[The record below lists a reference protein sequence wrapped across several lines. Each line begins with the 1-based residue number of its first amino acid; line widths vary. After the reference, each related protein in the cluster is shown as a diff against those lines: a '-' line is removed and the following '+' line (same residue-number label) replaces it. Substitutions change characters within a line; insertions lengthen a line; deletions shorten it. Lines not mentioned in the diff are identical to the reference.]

1 MATHSSIFAW
11 KIPWTGEPGG
21 LQSMGSQRVG
31 HHLGTKQQPWNSPG
45 QNTGVG
51 SLLLLQGIFTTQGS
65 NPGLPRCW
73 QILYHLSHWGSPLNP
88 EVQNPYI
95 ISDF

>member
-1 MATHSSIFAW
+1 MATHSSILAW
-11 KIPWTGEPGG
+11 RISWTEEPGE

-45 QNTGVG
+45 QNTEVG

-65 NPGLPRCW
+65 NPGVPHCRL
-73 QILYHLSHWGSPLNP
+73 ILYHLSHWGSPDNNS
-88 EVQNPYI
+88 V
-95 ISDF
+95 